1 MQNAKVKTMKKH
13 LEHKNQLKQIHN
25 VVSDVL
31 EEEVYISSKM
41 IELEQ
46 GEDLTLSQKLS
57 DKVAEFGGSWKF
69 ILIFFVFVFFW
80 ILYNAN
86 FFYSNSFDP
95 YPFIFLNLVL
105 AFIASLQAPFIM
117 MSQNRQEEVDRK
129 RARNDYMVNLKA
141 EMEVR
146 QLKQKLDEQMKFML
160 ELQVKQTAILERLDA
175 NLKNIKLD

>member
-1 MQNAKVKTMKKH
+1 MKKH

-86 FFYSNSFDP
+86 FFNSNSFDP

-105 AFIASLQAPFIM
+105 AFIC
-117 MSQNRQEEVDRK
+117 N
-129 RARNDYMVNLKA
+129 
-141 EMEVR
+141 
-146 QLKQKLDEQMKFML
+146 
-160 ELQVKQTAILERLDA
+160 
-175 NLKNIKLD
+175 

>member
-1 MQNAKVKTMKKH
+1 MKKH
-13 LEHKNQLKQIHN
+13 LEHKYQLKQIPN

-31 EEEVYISSKM
+31 EDELYISSKM

-46 GEDLTLSQKLS
+46 GEDPSLSQKLS
-57 DKVAEFGGSWKF
+57 DRVAEFGGSWKF
-69 ILIFFVFVFFW
+69 IIIFFSFVFGWVIF
-80 ILYNAN
+80 NATFLN
-86 FFYSNSFDP
+86 FNSFDP
-95 YPFIFLNLVL
+95 YPYIFLNLVL
-105 AFIASLQAPFIM
+105 ACIASLQAPFIM

-175 NLKNIKLD
+175 NLSHKKLD